1 MFDEC
6 VYLESAAVGPSERSR
21 AVLVS
26 DSGPR
31 GVLNDFGAGGET
43 TSEATIGDTK
53 KCQNQEPPPPPSERW
68 GLDPLFWCHV
78 KLAVAEVVG
87 DNPALVPAE
96 GTNGA
101 VHFYRNRPTRKCEM
115 MGHVVTLN
123 VRDNKTF
130 FTLDDG
136 TGCIE
141 CVVWMNSA
149 GDDGGDVAADDFQK
163 RDARRDGRFERHR
176 RRRRGDRV
184 RRVSVADAGTV
195 RSQSRLRVR
204 RRRGR
209 RVVLLVST
217 EPIVYRLMLRRFL
230 RILHL
235 DVWFRRSFF
244 RTQATL
250 NPCHRRVRR
259 RPMV

>member
-1 MFDEC
+1 
-6 VYLESAAVGPSERSR
+6 
-21 AVLVS
+21 
-26 DSGPR
+26 
-31 GVLNDFGAGGET
+31 
-43 TSEATIGDTK
+43 
-53 KCQNQEPPPPPSERW
+53 
-68 GLDPLFWCHV
+68 LDPLFWCHV

-149 GDDGGDVAADDFQK
+149 GDDGGGTMTAGGGAIAVGDFSIDRTGLRLGALVRVQGRVSEY
-163 RDARRDGRFERHR
+163 RDRKQLVVNA
-176 RRRRGDRV
+176 V
-184 RRVSVADAGTV
+184 RRCVDANAESLFWLDHA
-195 RSQSRLRVR
+195 RSAREA
-204 RRRGR
+204 
-209 RVVLLVST
+209 T
-217 EPIVYRLMLRRFL
+217 EGGGGGGGEVG
-230 RILHL
+230 
-235 DVWFRRSFF
+235 D
-244 RTQATL
+244 
-250 NPCHRRVRR
+250 
-259 RPMV
+259 